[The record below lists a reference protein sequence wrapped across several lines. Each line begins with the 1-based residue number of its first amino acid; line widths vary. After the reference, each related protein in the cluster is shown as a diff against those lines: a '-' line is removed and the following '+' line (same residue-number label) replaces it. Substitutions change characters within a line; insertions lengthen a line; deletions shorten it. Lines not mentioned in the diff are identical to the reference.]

1 MSDEIDESLEP
12 MTPRDRASARAGTPS
27 PRLVARLF
35 AAAGNPLRVRLL
47 RCLMRPLGPLGAA
60 GVAAG
65 AFAAFLNP
73 RGGSEPVIDV
83 EAVAQVSSWQV
94 HELAHFVEQVDP
106 QALQQFASLVSSSPL
121 AMATFSA
128 SALVLLYRR
137 IQPDTASKRSLR
149 PAA

>member
-1 MSDEIDESLEP
+1 MEDRMLDKLDEILEP
-12 MTPRDRASARAGTPS
+12 TPVPDRAATRAGTPS

-35 AAAGNPLRVRLL
+35 AAASNPLRVRLL

-73 RGGSEPVIDV
+73 RGGSEPVIDM
-83 EAVAQVSSWQV
+83 EAVALLSSRQV

-137 IQPDTASKRSLR
+137 LQNVR
-149 PAA
+149 PPA

>member
-1 MSDEIDESLEP
+1 MA
-12 MTPRDRASARAGTPS
+12 DREAVRTGTAG

-73 RGGSEPVIDV
+73 RGGSEPVIDL
-83 EAVAQVSSWQV
+83 EAVAQLSSRQV
-94 HELAHFVEQVDP
+94 HELAIFVEQVDP
-106 QALQQFASLVSSSPL
+106 QALEQFASLASGSPL

-128 SALVLLYRR
+128 SVLALLYRR
-137 IQPDTASKRSLR
+137 LHTGTSR
-149 PAA
+149 